1 MKRIYLD
8 YASTAPLRAVAREAM
23 WPWLEGGWNPSSVHY
38 EGRRARQALDRAR
51 DGFAAL
57 LRVRPREIIFTASGS
72 ESISLALLGV
82 MGALGPHGCLYTTAV
97 EHQAVLAA
105 ASRMVEAGWEH
116 VVPGVDGAGRLELAG
131 LEAALL
137 ATDAR
142 RPRLVSAMLVNN
154 ELGTINDLAAISSIS
169 REHGALVHCDAIGA
183 GALLAFAEL
192 PAGVDLL
199 SLAAHKFGGP
209 LGAGVLWARASVPIL
224 PLLLGGGQEHGKRA
238 GTENL
243 AAIVGAAAAL
253 EEAEAERAS
262 AAPRVAALREAFE
275 ERVCGALPEVR
286 VLAKAAPRAP
296 SITNLAIPGIA
307 FDVLPAALDL
317 AGVAAS
323 TGSACASGALKRS
336 HVLAALGLR
345 DGAAMRFSWGAAST
359 EEESACA
366 AERLITAVK
375 EARASY
381 RGEVDIRSERVAV
394 EEESW

>member
-1 MKRIYLD
+1 
-8 YASTAPLRAVAREAM
+8 
-23 WPWLEGGWNPSSVHY
+23 
-38 EGRRARQALDRAR
+38 
-51 DGFAAL
+51 
-57 LRVRPREIIFTASGS
+57 LRVRPREIVFTASGS

-116 VVPGVDGAGRLELAG
+116 AVLGVDGAGRLDLAG

-137 ATDAR
+137 AGDAQ
-142 RPRLVSAMLVNN
+142 RPKLVSAMLANN
-154 ELGTINDLAAISSIS
+154 ELGTINDLAAISTIAH
-169 REHGALVHCDAIGA
+169 EHEALVHCDAIGA

-192 PAGVDLL
+192 PTQVDLL

-209 LGAGVLWARASVPIL
+209 LGAGVLWARASVPIQ
-224 PLLLGGGQEHGKRA
+224 PLLHGGGQEQGRRA

-262 AAPRVAALREAFE
+262 AAPRIEALREGFE
-275 ERVCGALPEVR
+275 ERVCSVLPEVKVFAR
-286 VLAKAAPRAP
+286 AAPRAP
-296 SITNLAIPGIA
+296 SIANFAIPGIP

-336 HVLAALGLR
+336 HVLEALGAG
-345 DGAAMRFSWGAAST
+345 DGAAMRFSWGSAST
-359 EEESACA
+359 EEESVCA
-366 AERLITAVK
+366 AECLIAVIK
-375 EARASY
+375 EARAEW
-381 RGEVDIRSERVAV
+381 GEKGRR
-394 EEESW
+394 